1 MNCKLLIGL
10 INLLFNG
17 IIIRYVN
24 LNIIGIANIRIK
36 LYYRTILFISRESL
50 RRHIPKKTNI
60 HSIYHY
66 INIIWL
72 IIPIGLYI
80 MLFSFFLR
88 LFIEKTN
95 NENIYP
101 YYNQACFIYLL
112 SSFIELLSEPFYL
125 LSTITQYDYIQI
137 YIELIAS
144 IIGYS
149 IQTILIIRNV
159 ESSLLYYGYGYL
171 IYSIIITSI
180 NYIYFI
186 IKRKEERYY
195 FYIISSLNDLLIK
208 LIYPFVD
215 HKFLNKTINY
225 LKQDIIRNILIDGHL
240 YIITIFSLISYEEQA
255 IIYIIYLF
263 ELFFPSLLFS
273 TIQQISFHYFQYLF
287 LTTKLN
293 RTIIKNNQFI
303 QDDDHFLL
311 NQKQDNISYYQYNRQ
326 PSTPN

>member
-144 IIGYS
+144 IIGK
-149 IQTILIIRNV
+149 
-159 ESSLLYYGYGYL
+159 
-171 IYSIIITSI
+171 I
-180 NYIYFI
+180 N
-186 IKRKEERYY
+186 
-195 FYIISSLNDLLIK
+195 
-208 LIYPFVD
+208 
-215 HKFLNKTINY
+215 H
-225 LKQDIIRNILIDGHL
+225 
-240 YIITIFSLISYEEQA
+240 
-255 IIYIIYLF
+255 
-263 ELFFPSLLFS
+263 FF
-273 TIQQISFHYFQYLF
+273 
-287 LTTKLN
+287 
-293 RTIIKNNQFI
+293 R
-303 QDDDHFLL
+303 
-311 NQKQDNISYYQYNRQ
+311 
-326 PSTPN
+326 